1 MNMNSIG
8 TDHGFCWQTSG
19 IWQFAGYAVMVL
31 KIVIPAILIILG
43 IVALGKAVIA
53 ADDKEIKTAVNS
65 LIKKFIAAV
74 IIFFIPSII
83 SGLFSVVAGFGSVK
97 PDYDVCVKC
106 ISNPIG
112 NTCHDAVTNSMK

>member
-1 MNMNSIG
+1 MNLNAVG
-8 TDHGFCWQTSG
+8 TDKGFCYQTSG

-65 LIKKFIAAV
+65 LIKKFFAAV
-74 IIFFIPSII
+74 IIFFIPAIVSA
-83 SGLFSVVAGFGSVK
+83 LFGVVAQFNDVQN
-97 PDYDVCVKC
+97 DYEVCVNC
-106 ISNPIG
+106 ITRP
-112 NTCHDAVTNSMK
+112 TKDPCKTAVNATT

>member
-1 MNMNSIG
+1 MEQYG
-8 TDHGFCWQTSG
+8 TPNGFCAQTAG
-19 IWQFAGYAVMVL
+19 VWQFAGYAVLVL

-74 IIFFIPSII
+74 IIFFVPSIVSALFSAI
-83 SGLFSVVAGFGSVK
+83 SGFKGIKA
-97 PDYDVCVKC
+97 DYDVCVQC
-106 ISNPIG
+106 ISNPK
-112 NTCHDAVTNSMK
+112 NSTCVSNVKKYE

>member
-1 MNMNSIG
+1 MLLMEIG
-8 TDHGFCWQTSG
+8 KADGFCATTAPV
-19 IWQFAGYAVMVL
+19 WQFAGYAVLVL
-31 KIVIPAILIILG
+31 KIVIPSILIILG

-74 IIFFIPSII
+74 IIFFIPNIVSALFGIV
-83 SGLFSVVAGFGSVK
+83 SGFQSVK

-106 ISNPIG
+106 ITSPNSKNCTNNISN
-112 NTCHDAVTNSMK
+112 D

>member
-1 MNMNSIG
+1 MDMNSIG
-8 TDHGFCWQTSG
+8 TSKGFCYQTSG

-83 SGLFSVVAGFGSVK
+83 SGLFSVVAGFSSVK
-97 PDYDVCVKC
+97 PDYEVCVKC

-112 NTCHDAVTNSMK
+112 STCKDAVANSMK

>member
-1 MNMNSIG
+1 MMNLNEIG
-8 TDHGFCWQTSG
+8 NKTGFCYHTSG

-74 IIFFIPSII
+74 IIFFIPAIVSA
-83 SGLFSVVAGFGSVK
+83 LFGVVAQFNDVK
-97 PDYDVCVKC
+97 ADYEVCVEC
-106 ISNPIG
+106 ITRPTKNECK
-112 NTCHDAVTNSMK
+112 TAVNATT